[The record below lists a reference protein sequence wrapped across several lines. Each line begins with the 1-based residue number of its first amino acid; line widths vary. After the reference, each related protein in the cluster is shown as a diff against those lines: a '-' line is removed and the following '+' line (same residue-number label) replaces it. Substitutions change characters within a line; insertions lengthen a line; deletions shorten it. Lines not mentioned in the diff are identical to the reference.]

1 MSWASELLK
10 LLSIHQENLLVL
22 DDWTVLTFPAL
33 IVTVQGKV
41 RQGKARQGKMC
52 LKKIKGVIIFPI
64 IRLL

>member
-33 IVTVQGKV
+33 VVTVQGKV
-41 RQGKARQGKMC
+41 RQGKARENA
-52 LKKIKGVIIFPI
+52 P
-64 IRLL
+64 